1 MAMERSPHHEA
12 DLMLIGDQHVPRTTQ
27 AEYLVTYDFEALD
40 REFGISD
47 GSRHHIDEPLIP
59 GSELYDLRVAI
70 QMAERLFPSSGEG
83 EARVFGY
90 QKVIMW
96 LVTPSDVFDGRRP
109 LHLIEHG
116 EGRRV
121 HSHLAEQRRQRFR
134 LVVGSDPESGT
145 AA

>member
-1 MAMERSPHHEA
+1 MAMERSPNNEA
-12 DLMLIGDQHVPRTTQ
+12 ELMLFGDQRVPRTTQ
-27 AEYLVTYDFEALD
+27 AEYLVTYGFEALD
-40 REFGISD
+40 REFGIFD
-47 GSRHHIDEPLIP
+47 GSRRHIDAPLVP

-83 EARVFGY
+83 EAREFGY
-90 QKVIMW
+90 QKVIAW
-96 LVTPSDVFDGRRP
+96 LVTPSDTFDGRRP
-109 LHLIEHG
+109 IHLIEHG

-134 LVVGSDPESGT
+134 LVVGNDPESGT